1 MSVENTKRRLKRAT
15 DSMDAIREK
24 IKVLKKELID
34 NENADIIRGVRRAM
48 TFDEF
53 IEWIKLFNED
63 AKKAG
68 IEKSD
73 TDASE
78 KESKNVQ
85 TMGCTD
91 CSRTP
96 LACSVPTL
104 EQGLDDYH

>member
-1 MSVENTKRRLKRAT
+1 MDEKTMIDDLVKML
-15 DSMDAIREK
+15 DS
-24 IKVLKKELID
+24 
-34 NENADIIRGVRRAM
+34 GM
-48 TFDEF
+48 T
-53 IEWIKLFNED
+53 N
-63 AKKAG
+63 G
-68 IEKSD
+68 IGHVNVD

-104 EQGLDDYH
+104 EQGLDDYR